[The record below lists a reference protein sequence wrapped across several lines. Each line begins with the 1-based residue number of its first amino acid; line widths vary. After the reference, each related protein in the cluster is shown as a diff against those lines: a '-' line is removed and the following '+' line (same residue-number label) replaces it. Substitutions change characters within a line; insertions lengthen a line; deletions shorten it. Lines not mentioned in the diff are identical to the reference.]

1 MLLLTDG
8 MDITVTEE
16 ELTLVTEALQ
26 ALEENLAKDSD
37 AEDDKLKFVRKLF
50 QRLHTL
56 NTAQ

>member
-1 MLLLTDG
+1 

-16 ELTLVTEALQ
+16 ELTVVTEALQ
-26 ALEENLAKDSD
+26 ALEENLAKHSD

>member
-1 MLLLTDG
+1 

-37 AEDDKLKFVRKLF
+37 AEDHKLKFVRKLF